1 MICQGQSGAGQED
14 GIETSWESLGQPR
27 GAMERPGRG
36 LEL

>member
-1 MICQGQSGAGQED
+1 MFPQGQPGADVED

-27 GAMERPGRG
+27 GAVERPGRG